1 MFNSPYNNYSVTTS
15 FNKPASAYE
24 PYADPNLN
32 SQTIGQQNANLF
44 ANSDL
49 RSLMQQYGP
58 AANQGVDT
66 NYKTNPGEMSLFT
79 APRAQAASQAMQ
91 NRAGLPYQMQN
102 ANFNAMLN
110 EQAANANQ
118 AFGIGSQA
126 QNYGQQIQG
135 YQLGQFGSNLGF
147 LGNLLNQIL
156 GSIRG
161 NSGTSSGAQPLNFG
175 SLGSMSGLGG
185 LGSIGGLGGI
195 GGLGSLSDLGGVGS
209 LGSGNVGV
217 PGLTTG

>member
-1 MFNSPYNNYSVTTS
+1 MLNSTYGGYNVSTS
-15 FNKPASAYE
+15 FNKPASSYL
-24 PYADPNLN
+24 PFP
-32 SQTIGQQNANLF
+32 SQDLVQQGQNQQNANTF

-49 RSLMQQYGP
+49 RSLMQQFEP
-58 AANQGVDT
+58 ASNQGVDT
-66 NYKTNPGEMSLFT
+66 NYKTNPGAMSNLIG
-79 APRAQAASQAMQ
+79 PRAQAASSVMQ
-91 NRAGLPYQMQN
+91 NQAFTPYGAEN
-102 ANFNAMLN
+102 ANFNALLN
-110 EQAANANQ
+110 EQVANAGQ

-126 QNYGQQIQG
+126 QNLGQQYQT

-161 NSGTSSGAQPLNFG
+161 NTQSAPSLSSSIN

-195 GGLGSLSDLGGVGS
+195 GGLGSLSDLGGLGSLVGS
-209 LGSGNVGV
+209 GSGV